1 MTPSLVTPGTQVSTS
16 AECEAGEGTIEVNGT
31 ILATATGMFSIQD
44 GKAVVA
50 AKKEIVTPEI
60 GDTVLCE
67 IVKLN
72 EKNGEAQVICIE
84 GKPGSV
90 LPEHLYGQ
98 FHVTGLVDRYMHQTA
113 DAVRRR
119 DICRAEVKEV
129 SPVLR
134 ISFRDRND
142 CGVLHAI
149 CPSCGD
155 TLFAEL
161 EGDWNVQCP
170 SCSYQSYRAL
180 ADNFGAGWA
189 ELDQGASALNN
200 SGKRWGAAAEAMFGK
215 GPAGRAKFIA
225 ADVREDGRERTY
237 FRFEGEGGGKG
248 RRPRNAPG
256 CRLFV
261 GGLPREVGTEELR
274 ALFAEHGDMTD
285 CIVLTDDNGVNR
297 GFGFVTYSEKSQA
310 DAAIEKLN
318 GHKIN
323 GRKIGVRDADSDDK
337 KGKREKRKDP
347 EGLKLYI
354 GNLPFKA
361 TEENIRAMF
370 EGLATINGLVI
381 ATSGDGKPKGFAF
394 AFIKEVDKGE
404 EIVAKLNGSELLGR
418 RIKVD
423 ISQAKGKGG
432 NNRGGRGSSG
442 SGGKSSREL
451 QALREEEEDAKKRPR
466 RRRQKKD

>member
-1 MTPSLVTPGTQVSTS
+1 
-16 AECEAGEGTIEVNGT
+16 
-31 ILATATGMFSIQD
+31 
-44 GKAVVA
+44 
-50 AKKEIVTPEI
+50 
-60 GDTVLCE
+60 
-67 IVKLN
+67 
-72 EKNGEAQVICIE
+72 
-84 GKPGSV
+84 
-90 LPEHLYGQ
+90 
-98 FHVTGLVDRYMHQTA
+98 
-113 DAVRRR
+113 
-119 DICRAEVKEV
+119 
-129 SPVLR
+129 
-134 ISFRDRND
+134 
-142 CGVLHAI
+142 
-149 CPSCGD
+149 
-155 TLFAEL
+155 
-161 EGDWNVQCP
+161 
-170 SCSYQSYRAL
+170 
-180 ADNFGAGWA
+180 
-189 ELDQGASALNN
+189 
-200 SGKRWGAAAEAMFGK
+200 
-215 GPAGRAKFIA
+215 
-225 ADVREDGRERTY
+225 
-237 FRFEGEGGGKG
+237 
-248 RRPRNAPG
+248 
-256 CRLFV
+256 
-261 GGLPREVGTEELR
+261 
-274 ALFAEHGDMTD
+274 MTD